1 MEKNHWMVGGFGG
14 ALGLA
19 MALAFAVALQS
30 SPPEVL
36 PHVSAGI
43 PASEIVD
50 LTDRHPIE
58 RILPAE
64 AIVYYQYVDEDGAV
78 QFSSTLHEVPEAW
91 RDRAGR
97 FELAGMPPSTPAEAR
112 MHRKLD
118 ASRTVAGR

>member
-14 ALGLA
+14 LLGLSMA
-19 MALAFAVALQS
+19 MAFAVALQS
-30 SPPEVL
+30 SPPESL
-36 PHVSAGI
+36 PHVSLGI

-58 RILPAE
+58 RILPADT
-64 AIVYYQYVDEDGAV
+64 IVYYQDVDEDGAV
-78 QFSSTLHEVPEAW
+78 QFSSTLYEVPEAW

-97 FELAGMPPSTPAEAR
+97 FELAGMPPSTPAHAR

-118 ASRTVAGR
+118 ADRTLAGR